1 MKTHHYQGVMNVG
14 GREAMG
20 LVHITFGK
28 NRATITFKKDGQ
40 SRAQRLA
47 TFSKSQWLDQDR
59 VNTELRGRGLL
70 WHRTVSEL
78 EYAEREAKK

>member
-1 MKTHHYQGVMNVG
+1 MNTHHYQGVMNVG

-28 NRATITFKKDGQ
+28 NRATVTFQENGQDRKKRVA
-40 SRAQRLA
+40 S
-47 TFSKSQWLDQDR
+47 FSKTQWLDQDG
-59 VNTELRGRGLL
+59 VNTELRARGIL

-78 EYAEREAKK
+78 EYAKRAAKT